1 MKRFIEMSDIGR
13 MVLARMDNIC
23 DSLVPSDIRVLLGEI
38 EKRNSDIKILL
49 TNIELMFEE
58 DDANL
63 DPEDKAIIY
72 QIKADYK

>member
-1 MKRFIEMSDIGR
+1 MKSFIEMSDAGR

-23 DSLVPSDIRVLLGEI
+23 DELVPSDIRRLLGEI
-38 EKRNSDIKILL
+38 EKRNRDIDILL
-49 TNIELMFEE
+49 TNIEVMFEE